1 MSDPTSGRRPL
12 APRGEAARSLTPPLA
27 DARPPAAR
35 AESVDAP
42 AAVRVGAGTKSRR
55 GAEDPAYV
63 RWTLISLAFLAMTI
77 LVVIPLANVFYEAFA
92 KGVGTYWDN
101 LHNDPDTLSAIFMTL
116 KVAPAAVLLNV
127 VFGFAA
133 AWTIARFRFPGR
145 TLLTSLIDLPF
156 AVSPVVA
163 GLLFVLLFGLQGIFG
178 QWLRDEGI
186 KIIFAWPGLVL
197 ATTFVTFPIVAREL
211 IPLMEATG
219 SDEEVAA
226 VSLGARW
233 WSLLWRVTL
242 PNVKWGILY
251 GVILCNARAMGEF
264 GAVAVVSG
272 RITGQT
278 DTMPLRVE
286 KLFQEYN
293 LPGAFAVASVLTLL
307 ALMTLVIKVTLE
319 WRTRREIA
327 EAARLRTQGGLS

>member
-1 MSDPTSGRRPL
+1 MSDQ
-12 APRGEAARSLTPPLA
+12 
-27 DARPPAAR
+27 
-35 AESVDAP
+35 
-42 AAVRVGAGTKSRR
+42 AVRAGTKSRR
-55 GAEDPAYV
+55 GAEDPAIV
-63 RWTLISLAFLAMTI
+63 RWTLIFLAFLAMII

-101 LHNDPDTLSAIFMTL
+101 LYNDPDTLSAILMTL

-133 AWTIARFRFPGR
+133 AWTIARFRFQGR

-163 GLLFVLLFGLQGIFG
+163 GLLFVLLFGLQGLFG

-186 KIIFAWPGLVL
+186 RIIFTWPGLVL

-242 PNVKWGILY
+242 PNIKWGILY

-307 ALMTLVIKVTLE
+307 ALITLVLKGTLE

-327 EAARLRTQGGLS
+327 EAARLRTARSEA

>member
-1 MSDPTSGRRPL
+1 ML
-12 APRGEAARSLTPPLA
+12 EA
-27 DARPPAAR
+27 
-35 AESVDAP
+35 
-42 AAVRVGAGTKSRR
+42 GAGTKSRR
-55 GAEDPAYV
+55 GYEDPAPV
-63 RWTLISLAFLAMTI
+63 RWLLIGLAFTVMTV

-92 KGVGTYWDN
+92 KGVDVYWHN
-101 LHNDPDTLSAIFMTL
+101 LFEDEDTWLAILLTL
-116 KVAPAAVLLNV
+116 KVAPVAVLLNV
-127 VFGFAA
+127 LFGLAA
-133 AWTIARFRFPGR
+133 AWAIARFRFPGR
-145 TLLTSLIDLPF
+145 ALVTSLIDLPF

-163 GLLFVLLFGLQGIFG
+163 GLLFVLIFGLQGYLG
-178 QWLRDEGI
+178 PWLREENI
-186 KIIFAWPGLVL
+186 KVIFAWPGLVL
-197 ATTFVTFPIVAREL
+197 VTTFVTFPIVAREL

-233 WSLLWRVTL
+233 WSLFWRVTL

-272 RITGQT
+272 RITGET

-293 LPGAFAVASVLTLL
+293 LPGAFAVASILTML
-307 ALMTLVIKVTLE
+307 ALMTLILKVTLE
-319 WRTRREIA
+319 WRTRRELE
-327 EAARLRTQGGLS
+327 EAARSRNARSEAEPSDEAHRCAAPGAKSIWSAA